1 MLSDHETAKNLPS
14 KRRRAIDGTGRR
26 WSDSQKIEAVTTY
39 LMLGNLSLTAATLK
53 IPRDTLKVWKASE
66 WWKTA
71 ENELRVQDDLQI
83 SNKLK
88 KILDK
93 SMDVISDRLENGDF
107 VYDSKSGKVVRKPVS
122 MKDANSV
129 AKDMA
134 DRRDVLI
141 DRHMSGSSVTAD
153 KITETLNSLAASFA
167 KIAQQTTPQAM
178 VIDATD
184 VEYTETENDDDA
196 PQES

>member
-1 MLSDHETAKNLPS
+1 MALSDNEITKNVPS
-14 KRRRAIDGTGRR
+14 KRRRAVDGTGRR

-66 WWKTA
+66 WWKTM

-93 SMDVISDRLENGDF
+93 SIDVISDRLENGDF
-107 VYDSKSGKVVRKPVS
+107 IYDTKSGEILRKPVS

-129 AKDMA
+129 AKDMS

-141 DRHMSGSSVTAD
+141 DRHISGSSVTAD

-167 KIAQQTTPQAM
+167 KIAQQTNPVPVTIEAE
-178 VIDATD
+178 D
-184 VEYTETENDDDA
+184 VEYTEDNDA
-196 PQES
+196 PNES

>member
-1 MLSDHETAKNLPS
+1 MALSDNEITKNVPS
-14 KRRRAIDGTGRR
+14 KRRRAVDGTGRR

-66 WWKTA
+66 WWKTM

-93 SMDVISDRLENGDF
+93 SIDVISDRLENGDF
-107 VYDSKSGKVVRKPVS
+107 IYDTKSGEILRKPVS

-129 AKDMA
+129 AKDMS

-141 DRHMSGSSVTAD
+141 DRHISGSSVTAD

-167 KIAQQTTPQAM
+167 KIAQQTNPIPVTIEAE
-178 VIDATD
+178 D
-184 VEYTETENDDDA
+184 VEYTEDNDA
-196 PQES
+196 PNES

>member
-1 MLSDHETAKNLPS
+1 MALSDNEITKNVPS
-14 KRRRAIDGTGRR
+14 KRRRAVDGAGRR

-66 WWKTA
+66 WWKTM

-93 SMDVISDRLENGDF
+93 SIDVISDRLENGDF
-107 VYDSKSGKVVRKPVS
+107 IYDTKSGKILRKPVS

-129 AKDMA
+129 AKDMS

-141 DRHMSGSSVTAD
+141 DRHISGSSVTAD

-167 KIAQQTTPQAM
+167 KIAQQTNPVPVTIEAE
-178 VIDATD
+178 D
-184 VEYTETENDDDA
+184 VEYTEDNDA
-196 PQES
+196 PNES

>member
-1 MLSDHETAKNLPS
+1 MALSDNEITKNAPS
-14 KRRRAIDGTGRR
+14 KRRRAVDGTGRR

-66 WWKTA
+66 WWKTM

-93 SMDVISDRLENGDF
+93 SIDVISDRLENGDF
-107 VYDSKSGKVVRKPVS
+107 IYDTKSGEILRKPVS

-129 AKDMA
+129 AKDMS

-141 DRHMSGSSVTAD
+141 DRHISGSSVTAD

-167 KIAQQTTPQAM
+167 KIAQQTNPVPVTIEAE
-178 VIDATD
+178 D
-184 VEYTETENDDDA
+184 VEYTEDNDA
-196 PQES
+196 PNES